1 MMDFVGRAK
10 WDAWNNLGDMTQ
22 VGCTTV
28 CIHVSKVILYTYCH
42 PQAAAI
48 DQYCQ
53 YVDLLTS
60 LDTGS
65 QSSSTDLAQYKEI
78 VVTDNNGVRTIM
90 LNRPAKYN
98 AITYQVT

>member
-1 MMDFVGRAK
+1 MDFVGRAK
-10 WDAWNNLGDMTQ
+10 WDAWNNLGGMTQ
-22 VGCTTV
+22 VGCTIQV
-28 CIHVSKVILYTYCH
+28 LEVMLHTYCH

-65 QSSSTDLAQYKEI
+65 QSSPTDSTQYKEI
-78 VVTDNNGVRTIM
+78 VVTDNDGVRTIM